1 MPSSWLLIS
10 MTFLTVCEAIQLPA
24 VARESVAT
32 MMPPLKRKAR
42 VVVPWAILMG
52 HWGLERSSVAAR
64 SQDEGCGLRLCQR
77 LFRLYKLPAT

>member
-1 MPSSWLLIS
+1 MVPRRTELIS

-52 HWGLERSSVAAR
+52 QSGLARSSVAAR
-64 SQDEGCGLRLCQR
+64 SHEEGWRSMC
-77 LFRLYKLPAT
+77 